1 MAQVMKTRG
10 TREEVWNGIAR
21 ATSGGLVK
29 DDLKKNARG
38 ALVSIK
44 QSDAARARYP
54 ALKAKLCAAP
64 PACACKGQPCVCQP
78 NAAAQPAAQPAVVA
92 APAETAAQ
100 RAARIFAEDEIAQR
114 NQEATAAAA
123 LQQMAQMALDRV
135 VAVAQALP
143 RAAIRDHKRQIS
155 ELILT
160 VRQVVDGE
168 REPQRIAG
176 PLYEVPA
183 AVRGQ
188 FEEALAPLF
197 AYAEVGYQHPPP
209 RAAAPVAA
217 PAPAPEVA
225 QRTRAEEAAAALQ
238 QMAQMAQRRVLAAGM
253 AIPRDTIRKHNR
265 QISRFYNSVQDVANT
280 YTPQG
285 GRTIAE
291 LLYNL
296 PAEIRGQYEEAL
308 APLFAFAEIGY
319 RPPTAPAPVAAPPAP
334 VDAPPAAVAA
344 VAPVALPPAFVV
356 ALQEMEKMARDRVF
370 GAVKRLS
377 AANIRNNAMPIR
389 QLVDVAIEVAAGN
402 LQYTGL
408 IVPLSQIP
416 ESVRA
421 GFEGALAPLFKFAE
435 TRNQAIALQQMAIMS
450 RDRVYNF
457 VHHLNPSVQKKWRI
471 PLNELTSGLQ
481 KVVEGKRNP
490 STLIGPPPQLPEPL
504 RRPLEEALAPLFNFA
519 GVEYQPLPAEGP
531 ARPQPPLLAR
541 DVHSLLRTPAEI
553 AADDARD
560 EVRRQDRDQ
569 GVRADHW
576 SAARDALIVPRLAE
590 IRAINQAYYRN
601 KAPPQYVAKAISL
614 IEEFQAYGFALYGR
628 RLNDIL
634 QRFPEELRAEYVRLF
649 DPVTRPIIE
658 EEDRKDAA
666 YHAWR

>member
-78 NAAAQPAAQPAVVA
+78 NAVAQPAVVAAPAETAAQRAARIFAEDEATQRNRAAEADAALQRVARTALDRVNAVARALPTFREHKRKLSPLLSAVRDVAEVYFPRGGRIIARTLYELPAAIRGPFEEALAPLFEFAEVGYQPPAPPAPVAAPRAAAPVAAPAQPAVVA

-114 NQEATAAAA
+114 NREATAAAA

-135 VAVAQALP
+135 LAIGRTLP
-143 RAAIRDHKRQIS
+143 RNIVRDHKRQIS

-209 RAAAPVAA
+209 RAAAPAAPRAAAPAAA

-225 QRTRAEEAAAALQ
+225 QHNRAEAAEVALQ

-265 QISRFYNSVQDVANT
+265 QIIRFYNSLQDVANT

-319 RPPTAPAPVAAPPAP
+319 QRQPRAAP
-334 VDAPPAAVAA
+334 
-344 VAPVALPPAFVV
+344 
-356 ALQEMEKMARDRVF
+356 
-370 GAVKRLS
+370 
-377 AANIRNNAMPIR
+377 
-389 QLVDVAIEVAAGN
+389 
-402 LQYTGL
+402 
-408 IVPLSQIP
+408 
-416 ESVRA
+416 
-421 GFEGALAPLFKFAE
+421 
-435 TRNQAIALQQMAIMS
+435 
-450 RDRVYNF
+450 
-457 VHHLNPSVQKKWRI
+457 
-471 PLNELTSGLQ
+471 
-481 KVVEGKRNP
+481 
-490 STLIGPPPQLPEPL
+490 
-504 RRPLEEALAPLFNFA
+504 
-519 GVEYQPLPAEGP
+519 
-531 ARPQPPLLAR
+531 
-541 DVHSLLRTPAEI
+541 
-553 AADDARD
+553 
-560 EVRRQDRDQ
+560 
-569 GVRADHW
+569 
-576 SAARDALIVPRLAE
+576 
-590 IRAINQAYYRN
+590 
-601 KAPPQYVAKAISL
+601 
-614 IEEFQAYGFALYGR
+614 
-628 RLNDIL
+628 
-634 QRFPEELRAEYVRLF
+634 
-649 DPVTRPIIE
+649 
-658 EEDRKDAA
+658 
-666 YHAWR
+666 

>member
-78 NAAAQPAAQPAVVA
+78 NAVAQPAVVA

-100 RAARIFAEDEIAQR
+100 RAARIAAED
-114 NQEATAAAA
+114 AA
-123 LQQMAQMALDRV
+123 
-135 VAVAQALP
+135 
-143 RAAIRDHKRQIS
+143 
-155 ELILT
+155 
-160 VRQVVDGE
+160 
-168 REPQRIAG
+168 
-176 PLYEVPA
+176 
-183 AVRGQ
+183 
-188 FEEALAPLF
+188 
-197 AYAEVGYQHPPP
+197 
-209 RAAAPVAA
+209 
-217 PAPAPEVA
+217 A

-238 QMAQMAQRRVLAAGM
+238 QMAQMALGRVVAVTKALPRATISANRRSLGQLIIATREVAAGSLHP
-253 AIPRDTIRKHNR
+253 A
-265 QISRFYNSVQDVANT
+265 QIVEPLS
-280 YTPQG
+280 
-285 GRTIAE
+285 E
-291 LLYNL
+291 L
-296 PAEIRGQYEEAL
+296 PAAIRGPLEGAL

-344 VAPVALPPAFVV
+344 VAPVAPPPAFVV
-356 ALQEMEKMARDRVF
+356 ALQEMAKMARDRVF
-370 GAVKRLS
+370 DAVTRLS
-377 AANIRNNAMPIR
+377 AANIRNNAMPLR
-389 QLVDVAIEVAAGN
+389 QLVDVAIGVAAGN

-408 IVPLSQIP
+408 IDPLSQIP

-450 RDRVYNF
+450 RDRVYKY
-457 VHHLNPSVQKKWRI
+457 VHHLNPSVQQKWRI
-471 PLNELTSGLQ
+471 TLNELTSGLQ

-490 STLIGPPPQLPEPL
+490 PTLTGLPPQLPEPL

-560 EVRRQDRDQ
+560 EVRRQDLEQRN
-569 GVRADHW
+569 RADHR

-614 IEEFQAYGFALYGR
+614 IEEFQAYGFALYAR
-628 RLNDIL
+628 SLNDIL

-658 EEDRKDAA
+658 KEDAA
-666 YHAWR
+666 SAAYNAWR